1 MARPKKDVPW
11 FDRRSESGRGYFY
24 AFWYDAEARQTRRL
38 SLRTNDPVKAEAR
51 FANFLAEGAELR
63 RPRAEGLTVAQA
75 LDDYVKE
82 HVDVKCADPKR
93 QRDATVHL
101 KEFFGGRPLAG
112 IDVPASQ
119 GYAAARS
126 AGLIGGGARRKTKEG
141 SPATIRRELVTLM
154 AAANHARWMGRFV
167 GEIQVDLPPERR
179 LGPDDEAPYYEI
191 EELERIFAAAAD
203 VGGEDEIFVRLLY
216 YTGARRRSLEN
227 LDRAQ
232 VKWAA
237 RRLILQKPGKVA
249 TKKRQPIVPILKVME
264 PWVEKLLETG
274 GRSRLFVNA
283 DFYRHYVAI
292 CECAGI
298 DEARRNP
305 HTMRHTRAT
314 HLLQDGKSIYDVAK
328 LLGDTVATV
337 ERVYGH
343 HSADQ
348 LANRLED

>member
-11 FDRRSESGRGYFY
+11 FERREGSDNGIFY
-24 AFWYDAEARQTRRL
+24 AFWYDPEARQTRRL
-38 SLRTNDPVKAEAR
+38 SLRTNDPVKAETR
-51 FANFLAEGAELR
+51 FANFLAEGAEIR
-63 RPRAEGLTVAQA
+63 NPRQEGLTVEQA
-75 LDDYVKE
+75 LDDYCKE
-82 HVDVKCADPKR
+82 HVDVRCADPKR
-93 QRDATVHL
+93 QKDAAGHL
-101 KEFFGGRPLAG
+101 KEFFGGRLLTE
-112 IDVPASQ
+112 IDVPASR
-119 GYAAARS
+119 GYAVARS
-126 AGLIGGGARRKTKEG
+126 GGLIGGGTRRKDKTG

-154 AAANHARWMGRFV
+154 AAANHAKWMGRFT
-167 GEIQVDLPPERR
+167 GDIKLDLPPERR

-191 EELERIFAAAAD
+191 EELDRIFDAAAEM
-203 VGGEDEIFVRLLY
+203 GGEDEIFVRLLY

-227 LDRAQ
+227 LDRSQ
-232 VKWAA
+232 VKWNA
-237 RRLILQKPGKVA
+237 RRLILQKPGKMT

-274 GRSRLFVNA
+274 GPNRLFANS
-283 DFYRHYVAI
+283 DFYRHYVTI
-292 CECAGI
+292 CTDAGI